1 MGKISKN
8 NLFSDIPTSLEQE
21 WFQTLLSNATVKIER
36 IVSKGQCSPPGFW
49 YDQGWD
55 EWVVL
60 LKGSAALQFEGD
72 SEEMA
77 LGPGDAVLIP
87 AGARHRVTRTA
98 DKVETVWLAVHILG
112 Q

>member
-8 NLFSDIPTSLEQE
+8 NLFADIPTSLEQE
-21 WFQTLLSNATVKIER
+21 WFHTLWSNATVKIER
-36 IVSKGQCSPPGFW
+36 IVSKGQFSPPGFW
-49 YDQGWD
+49 YDQDWD

-87 AGARHRVTRTA
+87 AGVRHRVTRTD
-98 DKVETVWLAVHILG
+98 DKTETVWLAVHMLG
-112 Q
+112 K